1 MYDMIVIGAG
11 PAGIASAIYGK
22 SRGKDVFVIE
32 KNKVGGLIGSVS
44 TVTHYPGIIEGETG
58 QTFAERLKAQAE
70 GAGIPIV
77 YEEVK
82 ETILDGNTKTVIT
95 DKNRY
100 ETKTVIAANGGSGRM
115 LGIPGEGLG
124 GMRLN
129 APRDGKN
136 YAGKDV
142 FVIGGADGAVKEAL
156 YLAGLA
162 KNVTI
167 VCVEDDLICIP
178 EFKEKAAKTPNL
190 HVMPHSSLKEAKGTD
205 HIEELVFVDNTTGK
219 ETVIDDLEAGV
230 FVYAGIVPNTAV
242 YPALDKD
249 AAGYLITD
257 EKMETNIPGV
267 YAAGDIRSKAV
278 RQVAT
283 AAADGAISGISAAA
297 KA

>member
-1 MYDMIVIGAG
+1 
-11 PAGIASAIYGK
+11 
-22 SRGKDVFVIE
+22 
-32 KNKVGGLIGSVS
+32 
-44 TVTHYPGIIEGETG
+44 
-58 QTFAERLKAQAE
+58 
-70 GAGIPIV
+70 
-77 YEEVK
+77 
-82 ETILDGNTKTVIT
+82 
-95 DKNRY
+95 
-100 ETKTVIAANGGSGRM
+100 
-115 LGIPGEGLG
+115 
-124 GMRLN
+124 
-129 APRDGKN
+129 
-136 YAGKDV
+136 
-142 FVIGGADGAVKEAL
+142 
-156 YLAGLA
+156 
-162 KNVTI
+162 
-167 VCVEDDLICIP
+167 
-178 EFKEKAAKTPNL
+178 
-190 HVMPHSSLKEAKGTD
+190 MPHSSLKEAKGTD